1 VLFSNREIAAL
12 INQWFEPVWESVRDV
27 PTVSV
32 DFGHGVTVTRTLHGN
47 IATWVCD
54 NRGEVLDVLPGIY
67 EPATYVSRLDQLR
80 LLANYVE
87 QPGSRIERLHVYH
100 QRQAT
105 ALLQKQPAPR
115 FVNTAGMAKAMIE
128 RNTLAVLVPGAP
140 DSVEPK
146 SALNLPAA
154 AGPGGREL
162 GLDHDLW
169 SRLIEDTRINER
181 QRRLQ
186 IHEKLVSAQGLRPP
200 ELTRWLYREV
210 LHSDLD
216 DPYLGLGD
224 LLLGKYPFA
233 HEER

>member
-1 VLFSNREIAAL
+1 MFSNSQVAAS
-12 INQWFEPVWESVRDV
+12 INRWFEPVWESVREV

-54 NRGEVLDVLPGIY
+54 SRGEVLDVLPGIY
-67 EPATYVSRLDQLR
+67 EPVTYMSRLDQLR
-80 LLANYVE
+80 LLANYAA
-87 QPGSRIERLHVYH
+87 QPGSRQERLRVYH
-100 QRQAT
+100 HGQAT
-105 ALLQKQPAPR
+105 ALRQKQPAPR
-115 FVNTAGMAKAMIE
+115 FMNTAGIAKAMIE
-128 RNTLAVLVPGAP
+128 RNTFAVLVPGFSDSPEPRSASRAP
-140 DSVEPK
+140 ATAVAE
-146 SALNLPAA
+146 
-154 AGPGGREL
+154 REL
-162 GLDHDLW
+162 RIDGDLW

-186 IHEKLVSAQGLRPP
+186 IHDKLVSAQGVRPP

-224 LLLGKYPFA
+224 VLLRKYPFA
-233 HEER
+233 REER

>member
-1 VLFSNREIAAL
+1 VLFSNREVAAA
-12 INQWFEPVWESVRDV
+12 INQWFEPIWESVRDV

-54 NRGEVLDVLPGIY
+54 SRGDVLDVLPGIY
-67 EPATYVSRLDQLR
+67 EPVTYVSRLDQLR

-87 QPGSRIERLHVYH
+87 RPGSSPDRLRVYH
-100 QRQAT
+100 QGQAG
-105 ALLQKQPAPR
+105 ALRHEQPTPR
-115 FVNTAGMAKAMIE
+115 FVNTAGMAKAAIE
-128 RNTLAVLVPGAP
+128 RTTLAVLAPGVPESGEAKAGSSLLTLAGA
-140 DSVEPK
+140 E
-146 SALNLPAA
+146 
-154 AGPGGREL
+154 REL
-162 GLDHDLW
+162 GMDQDLW
-169 SRLIEDTRINER
+169 SRLIEDTRLNER

-186 IHEKLVSAQGLRPP
+186 IHDKLVFSKGVRPA

-233 HEER
+233 REER

>member
-1 VLFSNREIAAL
+1 
-12 INQWFEPVWESVRDV
+12 V

-54 NRGEVLDVLPGIY
+54 CRGEVLDVLPGIY

-87 QPGSRIERLHVYH
+87 QPGSRTERLRIYH

-105 ALLQKQPAPR
+105 ALRQKQPAPR

-140 DSVEPK
+140 DSIEPK

-154 AGPGGREL
+154 AGTGGREL

-186 IHEKLVSAQGLRPP
+186 IHEKLVSAQGPRPP

>member
-1 VLFSNREIAAL
+1 VLFSNREVAAL
-12 INQWFEPVWESVRDV
+12 INQWFEPVWESVREV

-32 DFGHGVTVTRTLHGN
+32 DFGNDVKVTRTLHGN

-54 NRGEVLDVLPGIY
+54 SRGEVLDVLPGIY
-67 EPATYVSRLDQLR
+67 QPATYINRLDQLR

-87 QPGSRIERLHVYH
+87 RQRPMRERLREYH
-100 QRQAT
+100 QGQAM
-105 ALLQKQPAPR
+105 ALRQKQPAPR

-128 RNTLAVLVPGAP
+128 RNTLAVLVPGFP
-140 DSVEPK
+140 DSTEPK
-146 SALNLPAA
+146 SAT
-154 AGPGGREL
+154 AGAGREL
-162 GLDHDLW
+162 GIDRDLW
-169 SRLIEDTRINER
+169 SRLTEDTRINER

-186 IHEKLVSAQGLRPP
+186 IHDKLVSAKGVHPA

-233 HEER
+233 REER